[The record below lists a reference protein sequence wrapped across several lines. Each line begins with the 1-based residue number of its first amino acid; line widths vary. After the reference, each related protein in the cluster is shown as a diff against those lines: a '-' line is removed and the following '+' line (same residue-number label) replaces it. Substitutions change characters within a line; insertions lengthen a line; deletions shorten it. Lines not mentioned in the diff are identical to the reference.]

1 MLLSQEERKVKMS
14 KLLIKINDDKELT
27 YDTDGFILG
36 LNNYSIC
43 FSKYYDIEQLK
54 KIKNTY
60 KDKEIFVSLIIKRYY
75 VYLMIWD

>member
-27 YDTDGFILG
+27 YDIDGFILG

-43 FSKYYDIEQLK
+43 FYKYYDIDQIKYNYNMGLLK
-54 KIKNTY
+54 YNI
-60 KDKEIFVSLIIKRYY
+60 DLLS
-75 VYLMIWD
+75 